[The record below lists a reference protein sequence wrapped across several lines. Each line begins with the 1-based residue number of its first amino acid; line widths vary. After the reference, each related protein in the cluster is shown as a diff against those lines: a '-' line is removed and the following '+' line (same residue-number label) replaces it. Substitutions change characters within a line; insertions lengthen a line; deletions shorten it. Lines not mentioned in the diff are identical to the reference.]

1 MKTRLI
7 ASSLL
12 AAGLLTSGATMA
24 AVGADA
30 APQNLKTVTAMFAF
44 ADQNK
49 DGQLTRE
56 EARGHLP
63 LTYAN
68 FDGIDTAQRGSISF
82 GQFVGFTHQRVG
94 QQAEELLKIG
104 QWH

>member
-12 AAGLLTSGATMA
+12 AAGLLVSTAAMA
-24 AVGADA
+24 ADDVA
-30 APQNLKTVTAMFAF
+30 APQNLKAVTAMFAF

-68 FDGIDTAQRGSISF
+68 FDRIDNAQRGSISF
-82 GQFVGFTHQRVG
+82 EQFLGFTHQRVG
-94 QQAEELLKIG
+94 KQADELLKIG